1 MKLYV
6 KLEAPF
12 EWVRAIGQNVEA
24 FGEVGALSE
33 YPLDDADELIG
44 VVPGEW
50 VTAHVVSIPA
60 RSKKQFQAAV
70 PFALEELVS
79 EEIENLHFICP
90 QWRAGED
97 AVVFVIAKSK
107 MLEWQSLANDNK
119 LPLDKLTAEHS
130 LLPFHEGSDCSLAL
144 CVNANGLDNQFNAS
158 HRNGVGVSIDSEF
171 IDVWL
176 MGLPLDH
183 VIAVNDE
190 EATKEL
196 IASNPDRDFRH
207 WPFGHKLAH
216 WLEHEP
222 VKSHDLYADEYRPS
236 VRKFNFGSFMMPLVI
251 LATAIISV
259 MAYDTYRYLAL
270 HAEIKSLN
278 EKQEIIVKEI
288 FPEVGSFNR
297 DGARAAMQKAMSEF
311 DGGGPREISA
321 QLILAKSSK
330 VLKSQR
336 VTLSGVSYRDSELII
351 TCLLN
356 DFSQVDKITQQ
367 LNSQAGMSAIL
378 DSSASDDG
386 RVFATYKL
394 KAG

>member
-1 MKLYV
+1 
-6 KLEAPF
+6 
-12 EWVRAIGQNVEA
+12 
-24 FGEVGALSE
+24 
-33 YPLDDADELIG
+33 
-44 VVPGEW
+44 
-50 VTAHVVSIPA
+50 
-60 RSKKQFQAAV
+60 
-70 PFALEELVS
+70 
-79 EEIENLHFICP
+79 
-90 QWRAGED
+90 
-97 AVVFVIAKSK
+97 
-107 MLEWQSLANDNK
+107 
-119 LPLDKLTAEHS
+119 
-130 LLPFHEGSDCSLAL
+130 
-144 CVNANGLDNQFNAS
+144 
-158 HRNGVGVSIDSEF
+158 
-171 IDVWL
+171 
-176 MGLPLDH
+176 
-183 VIAVNDE
+183 
-190 EATKEL
+190 
-196 IASNPDRDFRH
+196 
-207 WPFGHKLAH
+207 
-216 WLEHEP
+216 
-222 VKSHDLYADEYRPS
+222 
-236 VRKFNFGSFMMPLVI
+236 
-251 LATAIISV
+251 